1 MKFYF
6 DVKAF
11 VGLCALVLLLIGFID
26 VLTINWA
33 QNECE
38 MTYMFELPEYIP
50 IKLSKEVQQK
60 YPRYRL
66 VVYGEGVYARQLRRG
81 HLRGVPVLFVPGNAG
96 SYQQVRSIGTVLLR
110 KAEFEGLPYR
120 FDVFATDFQGEL
132 SGLYGPLLWDQIGFL
147 HECVRTIRRLY
158 KSTPNASLVVL
169 GHSMGGVVARS
180 LFTLE
185 DFEHDSVSL
194 IMSYAA
200 PHHSAALLDSHLND
214 LYERI
219 RKAWSPPRLPVIM
232 VSVAGGR
239 RDTLVRTE
247 LTRLEPH
254 KHHISTTSTAVPG
267 VWASADHLT
276 IVWCQQLVV
285 TSARVLFDLITR
297 QNRQVRLTKDP
308 EHIKAVVNFH
318 FARRPYGK
326 KLPAEDAYGQP
337 IYFGSSGEWSD
348 HLEPSWRV
356 HKQKVLVSRWL
367 VMPVRESD
375 QVVLRA
381 SGLGNK
387 EWLYGCTEVRKEA
400 ATGKLLCTM
409 GVSLS
414 REGVTLPYQGSYG
427 IERRGF
433 HASGAELRARGLKA
447 LLVHVRPTT
456 SKMTVV
462 GERLQSSERWRDVEL
477 PRWWGS
483 SKVLLTV
490 PLTEGAAFYNLSLHG
505 LWHPWQAY
513 RLTLQSKICRTG
525 TEGDGL
531 VRFLVPWGSEDL
543 FFHIQYPVGLRSRP
557 KETPMLVH
565 VQSGAGPSDSPPPQL
580 HLYLDPECSYELRA
594 EAAWTTSLG
603 QMMRRH
609 ITMVPSYCVAIT
621 LALLAEQLL
630 SVHTSGV
637 CLDFN
642 CALQKANCFLQLVL
656 MASLVEYFIQN
667 STEKGSI
674 QLIDIMTTTGFW
686 ENLVLRIS
694 LYYIGCGAVYVLGTL
709 ITGATYI
716 SAIGVNSVL
725 AVVRGT
731 ERSPPPGK
739 QAWSPRVF
747 LLVAGLL
754 LLIVATCAAVALF
767 VGSIIFAI
775 RLVYQCARQTAQE
788 ERRGPSSETSG
799 WRLQLC
805 LLHLWLWVA
814 VLGLPAVIV
823 WFSVGP
829 LSPWPGGADPLAAT
843 ATFLLLAQVVL
854 WQPFVP
860 NPQGLYYWLVASV
873 CRVLS
878 LACVLSSPVRMY
890 RAAPLIAVAYTAL
903 AVQQLLSPQQ
913 LGHKAD

>member
-6 DVKAF
+6 GVKAL
-11 VGLCALVLLLIGFID
+11 VGLCALVLLFTGFID

-33 QNECE
+33 KNECE

-132 SGLYGPLLWDQIGFL
+132 SGLYGPLLRDQIGFL
-147 HECVRTIRRLY
+147 HECIRTIRRLY

-185 DFEHDSVSL
+185 DFEPDSVSL
-194 IMSYAA
+194 IMSYAT
-200 PHHSAALLDSHLND
+200 PHHSAAILDSHLNAV
-214 LYERI
+214 YERI
-219 RKAWSPPRLPVIM
+219 REAWSPPRLPVIM

-254 KHHISTTSTAVPG
+254 VHHISTTSTAVPG

-297 QNRQVRLTKDP
+297 ENRQVRLTNDP
-308 EHIKAVVNFH
+308 GRIKAVVDFH
-318 FARRPYGK
+318 FVRRPYGK
-326 KLPAEDAYGQP
+326 QLPAEEANGQP

-348 HLEPSWRV
+348 HIESSWRV

-387 EWLYGCTEVRKEA
+387 EWLYGCTAVRKEA

-414 REGVTLPYQGSYG
+414 REGATLPYEGSYG

-433 HASGAELRARGLKA
+433 HASGAELRARGLRA
-447 LLVHVRPTT
+447 LVVHVRPTT

-462 GERLQSSERWRDVEL
+462 GERLQSSERWRDVRL
-477 PRWWGS
+477 PPWWGS

-513 RLTLQSKICRTG
+513 HFILQSKICRTG
-525 TEGDGL
+525 TEGDGF

-543 FFHIQYPVGLRSRP
+543 FFHIRYPMGSRSGP

-565 VQSGAGPSDSPPPQL
+565 VQSGAGTSDGPPPQL
-580 HLYLDPECSYELRA
+580 HLYLDPECSYELRV
-594 EAAWTTSLG
+594 EAAWKTSLG

-642 CALQKANCFLQLVL
+642 CALQKAESFLELTL
-656 MASLVEYFIQN
+656 LASLAEYFFQ
-667 STEKGSI
+667 SLSEEGSV
-674 QLIDIMTTTGFW
+674 LVIDSMATTSPW
-686 ENLVLRIS
+686 ENLVLRVS
-694 LYYIGCGAVYVLGTL
+694 LYCIGCGAVYVLGTL
-709 ITGATYI
+709 ITGSTYI
-716 SAIGVNSVL
+716 SAIAVNRVL
-725 AVVRGT
+725 AMVRGT
-731 ERSPPPGK
+731 QRSPPPGK
-739 QAWSPRVF
+739 QPWSPRVF

-754 LLIVATCAAVALF
+754 LLIVATCAAMALF
-767 VGSIIFAI
+767 LGSIVFAI

-829 LSPWPGGADPLAAT
+829 LSPQPGGADPLAVT
-843 ATFLLLAQVVL
+843 ATFLLLAQAVL

-860 NPQGLYYWLVASV
+860 NPQGLYYRPVAWL
-873 CRVLS
+873 CRILS
-878 LACVLSSPVRMY
+878 FACVLLSPVRMY
-890 RAAPLIAVAYTAL
+890 RAAPLIAVAYVAL
-903 AVQQLLSPQQ
+903 ALQQLLSPQQ

>member
-297 QNRQVRLTKDP
+297 QNRQASGQIQMALLTKDP

-381 SGLGNK
+381 SGLVRHARVATL
-387 EWLYGCTEVRKEA
+387 WLFLFLLTTACLLLSPRRATRSGCMA
-400 ATGKLLCTM
+400 AQSTM

-456 SKMTVV
+456 SKAS
-462 GERLQSSERWRDVEL
+462 QSE
-477 PRWWGS
+477 
-483 SKVLLTV
+483 
-490 PLTEGAAFYNLSLHG
+490 PLF
-505 LWHPWQAY
+505 
-513 RLTLQSKICRTG
+513 
-525 TEGDGL
+525 
-531 VRFLVPWGSEDL
+531 
-543 FFHIQYPVGLRSRP
+543 
-557 KETPMLVH
+557 
-565 VQSGAGPSDSPPPQL
+565 
-580 HLYLDPECSYELRA
+580 
-594 EAAWTTSLG
+594 
-603 QMMRRH
+603 
-609 ITMVPSYCVAIT
+609 
-621 LALLAEQLL
+621 
-630 SVHTSGV
+630 
-637 CLDFN
+637 
-642 CALQKANCFLQLVL
+642 CALPFSRALCFGEFLTIGG
-656 MASLVEYFIQN
+656 IQ
-667 STEKGSI
+667 
-674 QLIDIMTTTGFW
+674 
-686 ENLVLRIS
+686 R
-694 LYYIGCGAVYVLGTL
+694 
-709 ITGATYI
+709 
-716 SAIGVNSVL
+716 
-725 AVVRGT
+725 
-731 ERSPPPGK
+731 
-739 QAWSPRVF
+739 
-747 LLVAGLL
+747 
-754 LLIVATCAAVALF
+754 
-767 VGSIIFAI
+767 
-775 RLVYQCARQTAQE
+775 
-788 ERRGPSSETSG
+788 
-799 WRLQLC
+799 
-805 LLHLWLWVA
+805 
-814 VLGLPAVIV
+814 
-823 WFSVGP
+823 
-829 LSPWPGGADPLAAT
+829 
-843 ATFLLLAQVVL
+843 
-854 WQPFVP
+854 
-860 NPQGLYYWLVASV
+860 
-873 CRVLS
+873 
-878 LACVLSSPVRMY
+878 
-890 RAAPLIAVAYTAL
+890 
-903 AVQQLLSPQQ
+903 
-913 LGHKAD
+913 